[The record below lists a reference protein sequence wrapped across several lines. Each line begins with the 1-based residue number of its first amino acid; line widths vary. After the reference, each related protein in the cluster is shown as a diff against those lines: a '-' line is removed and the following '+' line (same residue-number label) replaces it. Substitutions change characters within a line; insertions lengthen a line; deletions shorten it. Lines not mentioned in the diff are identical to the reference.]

1 MHPPTNRLTRM
12 LSLQLHHWLT
22 HSPLP
27 KAAVAVLAR
36 VLRSLRALLQQHV
49 VGPLGRLLTQ
59 LVWVQVQLSTDDV
72 LDEGTRLSARINSC
86 VSLLF
91 GSIR

>member
-1 MHPPTNRLTRM
+1 M
-12 LSLQLHHWLT
+12 LGLRLHHWLST
-22 HSPLP
+22 SPLP
-27 KAAVAVLAR
+27 KAAAAVLVRVLR
-36 VLRSLRALLQQHV
+36 VLRSCMQQHV

-59 LVWVQVQLSTDDV
+59 LVWVQVQLSTDDE
-72 LDEGTRLSARINSC
+72 LDEDTRVSARVNSC